1 MWGSPNPGQSF
12 GWGECF
18 PVGTQ
23 QWRPGNCRQVG
34 QQDGNKIAK
43 NPHAGWIWPPLGQS
57 LFGSALCDLSR
68 VFAKFAR
75 FQHKFNKC
83 WFFNAVKEFGEKAN
97 IHAFQNHPSL
107 LKNEIPDRPKILFID
122 VGSRRMSAQ
131 TRQAWVQAIC
141 AVCTWRGVNLL
152 ALRSWAEPS

>member
-1 MWGSPNPGQSF
+1 MRGSPNPGQSF

-23 QWRPGNCRQVG
+23 RWRPGNCRQVG

-68 VFAKFAR
+68 VLR
-75 FQHKFNKC
+75 NLQDFNINSKNVDSS
-83 WFFNAVKEFGEKAN
+83 NAIREFGEKAN

-107 LKNEIPDRPKILFID
+107 LKNEIPDRPKIVFID

-152 ALRSWAEPS
+152 ALRS